1 MNLIIDRDKW
11 RQALKE
17 LGVDEL
23 STLMCEYRVKRNSED
38 WRISSIVE
46 ILCEYILL
54 LEEENERLQ
63 KELSLLLLS
72 QITENDQKLGL
83 YE

>member
-1 MNLIIDRDKW
+1 MTENEDKSP
-11 RQALKE
+11 L
-17 LGVDEL
+17 
-23 STLMCEYRVKRNSED
+23 TSED
-38 WRISSIVE
+38 IELLR
-46 ILCEYILL
+46 EYVAHLKK
-54 LEEENERLQ
+54 ENERLQ

>member
-1 MNLIIDRDKW
+1 MKAKLYKAVILIETVVKAENEDKPPLPEEDVELL
-11 RQALKE
+11 REYVLHLK
-17 LGVDEL
+17 
-23 STLMCEYRVKRNSED
+23 K
-38 WRISSIVE
+38 
-46 ILCEYILL
+46 
-54 LEEENERLQ
+54 ENERLQ

>member
-1 MNLIIDRDKW
+1 MIENKDKSPFT
-11 RQALKE
+11 E
-17 LGVDEL
+17 
-23 STLMCEYRVKRNSED
+23 ED
-38 WRISSIVE
+38 VE
-46 ILCEYILL
+46 ILREYALHL
-54 LEEENERLQ
+54 KKENERLQ

>member
-1 MNLIIDRDKW
+1 MIETEDKSPLIEEDI
-11 RQALKE
+11 E
-17 LGVDEL
+17 LL
-23 STLMCEYRVKRNSED
+23 R
-38 WRISSIVE
+38 
-46 ILCEYILL
+46 EYILL

>member
-1 MNLIIDRDKW
+1 MIENEDKPP
-11 RQALKE
+11 LTEEDVE
-17 LGVDEL
+17 LL
-23 STLMCEYRVKRNSED
+23 R
-38 WRISSIVE
+38 
-46 ILCEYILL
+46 EYITHLKK
-54 LEEENERLQ
+54 ENERLQ